1 MVMKL
6 YIVVEHTEL
15 MVSGQ
20 FEYTN
25 IGIYPS
31 WASAEA
37 ARIEFTELFQDGDT
51 QYYIEECDFYP
62 DGE

>member
-1 MVMKL
+1 MKL
-6 YIVVEHTEL
+6 FILVEHTEL
-15 MVSGQ
+15 TVSGI

-31 WASAEA
+31 WDSAEVS
-37 ARIEFTELFQDGDT
+37 RIEFIGLFQDSDT

>member
-1 MVMKL
+1 MKL
-6 YIVVEHTEL
+6 YIVVEHTESRVL
-15 MVSGQ
+15 GPR

-31 WASAEA
+31 WDSAEVS
-37 ARIEFTELFQDGDT
+37 RIEFTELFQDSDT

-62 DGE
+62 GGE

>member
-1 MVMKL
+1 MKL
-6 YIVVEHTEL
+6 YIVGEHTEST
-15 MVSGQ
+15 VSGI

-31 WASAEA
+31 WESAEA
-37 ARIEFTELFQDGDT
+37 ARIEYTELFQDVDT
-51 QYYIEECDFYP
+51 QYYIEECEFYP

>member
-1 MVMKL
+1 MKL
-6 YIVVEHTEL
+6 FILVEHTEL
-15 MVSGQ
+15 TVSGQ
-20 FEYTN
+20 FEYIN

-31 WASAEA
+31 WESAEVS
-37 ARIEFTELFQDGDT
+37 RIEFTELFQDGDT

>member
-1 MVMKL
+1 MKL

-15 MVSGQ
+15 TVGGQ

-25 IGIYPS
+25 IGTYTS
-31 WASAEA
+31 WESAEA